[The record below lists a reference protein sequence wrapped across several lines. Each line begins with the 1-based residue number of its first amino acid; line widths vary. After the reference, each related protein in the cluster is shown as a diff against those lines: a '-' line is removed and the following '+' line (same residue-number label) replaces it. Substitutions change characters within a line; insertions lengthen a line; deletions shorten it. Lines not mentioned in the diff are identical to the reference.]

1 MGYFFDDIS
10 LNRNFIVARIAS
22 QPYDRTIPPLGFE
35 HHLAVGTINSEGF
48 SGESSRMSKQ
58 GLRAFRL
65 VVSFLLCFTAAPW
78 SFAAHVNPQGLN
90 PNKPKTTRK
99 VSESQHT
106 KRHLRHLARGRA
118 TGIRLASA
126 HTASLTHTAT
136 RSASV
141 RPASARPATLSTRHH
156 SYHERFY
163 TSSFA
168 EDITAGDVTD
178 GEDPVVRLAA
188 IDALGNMN
196 GTVVAIEPTSG
207 RVLAMVNQK
216 LALSSGAQ
224 PCSTIKLSVALAALS
239 EGLISKETEVPL
251 GGRSRMNLTQAL
263 AHSNNAYFEALGRKL
278 GFEKVAF
285 YAHQYGLG
293 ELAGYDISGEKLGTY
308 PDEVIPEKLGGVG
321 KMCSFGEGVSMTPL
335 QLGAMVSA
343 IANGGTLYYLQH
355 PSSPEEVVNFQPRI
369 KRQLD
374 IAPLIPEI
382 SDGMAGAVQ
391 YGTAR
396 RLGLNFSEEEI
407 LGKTGTCSHE
417 GTRYGWFASYANT
430 SRGRVVVVVFLQGG
444 RPTFGPKA
452 AEIAGRMY
460 RNLYDHNF
468 FLAGPASPSDTA
480 AAAR

>member
-1 MGYFFDDIS
+1 
-10 LNRNFIVARIAS
+10 
-22 QPYDRTIPPLGFE
+22 
-35 HHLAVGTINSEGF
+35 
-48 SGESSRMSKQ
+48 MSKQ
-58 GLRAFRL
+58 GVQAIRL
-65 VVSFLLCFTAAPW
+65 GLSFLACLAAAQL

-90 PNKPKTTRK
+90 ASKPKPTRK

-118 TGIRLASA
+118 TGSRVALAHA
-126 HTASLTHTAT
+126 ASPT
-136 RSASV
+136 RTSVRPASV
-141 RPASARPATLSTRHH
+141 RPASVSRASASFASVRPVTLSTRRHT
-156 SYHERFY
+156 YHERFY

-168 EDITAGDVTD
+168 EGITGGDITD
-178 GEDPVVRLAA
+178 GEDPVVRQAA

-216 LALSSGAQ
+216 LALASGAQ

-293 ELAGYDISGEKLGTY
+293 ELAGYDIPGEQLGTY

-355 PSSPEEVVNFQPRI
+355 PSSPDEVVNFQPRI

-374 IAPLIPEI
+374 IAPLIPDI

-452 AEIAGRMY
+452 AEIAGHMY

-468 FLAGPASPSDTA
+468 FIAGPASLTDTS